1 MRRSIIGLMLTLT
14 LGILV
19 VPRVSHAQQPAKV
32 PRIGIL
38 MSVTPEMGQH
48 LFEAFRHGLR
58 EQGWVEG
65 QTILLEPRW
74 AEGKLERFAD
84 LAAELV
90 RLKVDLLF
98 TPSTPGTHAAQAATR
113 TIPIVSISY
122 APVAAGFAPSL
133 AQPRGNITGLTLKD
147 ESLGRRKVET
157 VRTVLVRTTKALEL
171 LKEVLPTASRVA
183 VLWHPAD
190 PSNVVQWGEIQEVAK
205 VLGVTLHSL
214 EARSA
219 AEVAQVVAG
228 MPRKG
233 VDALYVCGGYLTL
246 QTRKQIVELVAQQQ
260 LPAMYAFR
268 EFVEAGG
275 LMSYAANLVDVYR
288 RAATYVDK
296 ILKGATPAELPIE
309 QARKVELVLNLKTAQ
324 ALGVT
329 FLPTLLL
336 ADEVIR

>member
-1 MRRSIIGLMLTLT
+1 MGILEDSTVRRSIIGLMLTLT

-98 TPSTPGTHAAQAATR
+98 TPNTPGTHAAQTATR

-122 APVAAGFAPSL
+122 APAAAGFALGP
-133 AQPRGNITGLTLKD
+133 ARPRGNITGLAL
-147 ESLGRRKVET
+147 RT
-157 VRTVLVRTTKALEL
+157 VRTKTVVTTEALEL

-190 PSNVVQWGEIQEVAK
+190 PSNVVQWGEIQEAAK

-228 MPRKG
+228 MPREE

-246 QTRKQIVELVAQQQ
+246 QTRKQIVDLVAQQQ

-268 EFVEAGG
+268 EFVEEGG

-296 ILKGATPAELPIE
+296 ILRGATPAELPIE

-329 FLPTLLL
+329 FPPTLLLL